1 MKKYVAILVL
11 LLFILSLSF
20 YLINREADPVEPPV
34 ELSEPEELKEL
45 SFSVKDFSFDLFPR
59 LAEDDKNIFISPY
72 SIHTALVM
80 AYRGAGEESAKE
92 MAEVLGLTDMELETL
107 MKNSLGLKQYLEHF
121 SKENEVAIANA
132 LFLRDDI
139 PFLSSYK
146 TDAERYFEGKIDP
159 LPDTGVIVNDWV
171 FENTREKID
180 KIIDPGPIN
189 PDVIAY
195 LVNAI
200 YFQGVWA
207 EEFDENNTEK
217 RPFYGT
223 GGEVEVDMMENESDY
238 LLAVSEN
245 MKSVTIE
252 YKDGDYLFHAF
263 MPTDDRALSEFYVD
277 FDKETFDLMKPTSK
291 EEIVLRLPK
300 FKLEDEFKL
309 VDVLKDMGMELVF
322 EESLADFSE
331 MVDLDAIGLNVFIS
345 DILHAS
351 FIEVDEKGTEAAA
364 ATAVEM
370 TLESVSLP
378 PAVVEFNRPF
388 LFLIEEPETGTIL
401 FMGHLANLE

>member
-1 MKKYVAILVL
+1 MKKTVTILVL

-92 MAEVLGLTDMELETL
+92 MSEVLGLTDMELETL

-159 LPDTGVIVNDWV
+159 LPDTGEIVNDWV

-180 KIIDPGPIN
+180 KIIDPGPIDY
-189 PDVIAY
+189 DVIAY

-238 LLAVSEN
+238 LFAVSEN

-277 FDKETFDLMKPTSK
+277 FDRETFDLMKPTSN
-291 EEIVLRLPK
+291 EEIVLRIPK
-300 FKLEDEFKL
+300 FTMEDEFKL
-309 VDVLKDMGMELVF
+309 VDVLKGMGMELVF

-370 TLESVSLP
+370 KLESASLP
-378 PAVVEFNRPF
+378 PTVVEFNRPF